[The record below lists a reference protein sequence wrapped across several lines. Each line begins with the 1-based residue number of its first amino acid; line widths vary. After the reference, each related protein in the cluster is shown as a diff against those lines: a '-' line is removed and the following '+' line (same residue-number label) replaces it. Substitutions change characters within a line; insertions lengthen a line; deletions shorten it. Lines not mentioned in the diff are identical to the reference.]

1 MKWEK
6 KFDASIADRQMT
18 KKKLNKTI
26 DLNVRNVVNNNV
38 HGDSEFFN
46 VEKKLSKVDLY
57 TGG

>member
-1 MKWEK
+1 
-6 KFDASIADRQMT
+6 MT

>member
-1 MKWEK
+1 
-6 KFDASIADRQMT
+6 MT

-46 VEKKLSKVDLY
+46 LEKKLGKEDLY